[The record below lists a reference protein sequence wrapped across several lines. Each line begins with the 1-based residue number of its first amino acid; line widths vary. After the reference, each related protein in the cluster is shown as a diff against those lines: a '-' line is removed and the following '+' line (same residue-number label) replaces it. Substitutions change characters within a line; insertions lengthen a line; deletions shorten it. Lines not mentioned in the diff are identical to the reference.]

1 MNKKILISLLTLTV
15 FSNSYAITNTNKT
28 PISDIVTKKWND
40 TMTEFNLTPKYH
52 GFCFSDEKGNI
63 KGPNPYRKVRLAST
77 SKIVTTLM
85 AIEKLGI
92 DYEYTTKFYQ
102 DGDNIHIQGDLDPI
116 ISKRKLFFLLSQ
128 FNNLGITHI
137 KNLTFDK
144 NFHVFSKVEDI
155 PMSELKPS
163 ADLTT
168 KSLKDYF
175 TTSEWNLL
183 KKAYVDF
190 INETPTEI
198 VDELQIRKNLDEIEL
213 SVDSIS
219 QVDKN
224 PLNEKTLVKYEMIAP
239 VLAKYLKIMNI
250 QSNNYIADQIFEK
263 VGGEKA
269 YQTYFKKLMNEKIPN
284 FKNLRTDFEKDE
296 ADFSFYTG
304 SGLNTT
310 RSSQR
315 VDNFASC
322 ALMIEMQ
329 KKLDQK
335 LDAINR
341 EMQEIIAAPG
351 VDIGTFKTRLNTPR
365 LARSIVAKTG
375 TLKHTSSLVGRVTT
389 ESGQIYF
396 GMFHQMDGWKGNAKI
411 VQNLMVSELLEQF
424 GGPVKFKY
432 EKEFFFPASAPLK

>member
-1 MNKKILISLLTLTV
+1 MNKKSLISLIALFV
-15 FSNSYAITNTNKT
+15 FSRGYALEN
-28 PISDIVTKKWND
+28 ISKASISNNISKKWND
-40 TMTEFNLTPKYH
+40 TMAEFNLTPKYH
-52 GFCFSDEKGNI
+52 GFCFSDEKGDI

-77 SKIVTTLM
+77 TKIVTTLM

-92 DYEYTTKFYQ
+92 DYEYTTNFYQ
-102 DGDNIHIQGDLDPI
+102 DGDNIHIQGDQDPI

-137 KNLTFDK
+137 KRLTFDK

-155 PMSELKPS
+155 PMSEIKPS
-163 ADLTT
+163 SELTA

-190 INETPTEI
+190 IAETPNEI
-198 VDELQIRKNLDEIEL
+198 IEELQIRTNLDDLDLKI
-213 SVDSIS
+213 DSIS

-224 PLNEKTLVKYEMIAP
+224 PLNEKKLVKYEMVAP
-239 VLAKYLKIMNI
+239 ILAKYLKIMNI
-250 QSNNYIADQIFEK
+250 QSNNYIADQVYEK
-263 VGGEKA
+263 IGGEKA
-269 YQTYFKKLMNEKIPN
+269 YQIYFKKLMNDTIPD

-296 ADFSFYTG
+296 ADFAFYTG

-310 RSSQR
+310 RSGQR

-322 ALMIEMQ
+322 ALMIEVQ
-329 KKLDQK
+329 KKLDEK
-335 LDAINR
+335 LSEINR

-375 TLKHTSSLVGRVTT
+375 TLKHTSSLVGRVSTQ
-389 ESGQIYF
+389 SGQIHF
-396 GMFHQMDGWKGNAKI
+396 GIFHQMDGWKGNAKI

-424 GGPVKFKY
+424 GGPKKFEY